1 MKNVETRQG
10 MDSKVIVL
18 YLGMIAVMTLA
29 WTMQLYF
36 MMF

>member
-1 MKNVETRQG
+1 MKSVETRRG
-10 MDSKVIVL
+10 MEPKVIVL
-18 YLGMIAVMTLA
+18 YLGVITVMTLA